1 MSEPRRWR
9 DPLPLETPP
18 LSITGNRIVDEI
30 LARRG
35 FTSAKEAREWLT
47 ADLLRHCASAELSG
61 MDLVVARIARAI
73 DAGARIRVFGDYDCD
88 GLTSSAII
96 SGAIECALDGRGS
109 VDVELP
115 SREQGYGL
123 RPDVLDRA
131 IADGVTLLVAVDC
144 GSNDV
149 DLIADAKQRGLDVVV
164 IDHHQLG
171 VEIPDGAAVV
181 NPQRDAPSHL
191 RAMTAAGLAYLVVVC
206 LARDGYQVAPPDND
220 ERIYLDLA
228 AIGTVGDV
236 GSLREP
242 MNRAIVRAGVPV
254 LQQTRRLGLRAL
266 ARQGR
271 FDIRTMTAE
280 DISFRITPR
289 LNAPGRIG
297 SPEIA
302 LKLLTATDMDS
313 AEELAQQVLAADQER
328 KVRSEEVAAKVV
340 QELGQDDLLTPV
352 IVLHGDSW
360 PSGVLGP
367 VAAKVAETHR
377 RPAVIL
383 GQSGEHLSGSGRS
396 FGEWNLAEAFAQ
408 IEFLLRHG
416 GHSKAAGLTV
426 ERHRVEELRKQLSDL
441 YEASGLAIETEAELQ
456 IEADI
461 DDDPVTL
468 GLVERLDQLGPFG
481 AGNERPLLRWRGVQ
495 INRWAEVGKDK
506 THAHVW
512 LSRGNGTI
520 RAIFFGG
527 AQRMRELG
535 PMQRVDALVELSV
548 NVWNQTRSVDA
559 KLVDVQPLI

>member
-9 DPLPLETPP
+9 DPLPLESPL

-35 FTSAKEAREWLT
+35 FSDTGEARAWLNP
-47 ADLLRHCASAELSG
+47 DLLRHCAAAEFTG
-61 MDLVVARIARAI
+61 MDLVVNRIARAI
-73 DAGARIRVFGDYDCD
+73 DGGERIRVFGDYDCD
-88 GLTSSAII
+88 GVTSSAIM
-96 SGAIECALDGRGS
+96 SGAIRCALAGHGS

-123 RPDVLDRA
+123 RPDVIDSA
-131 IADGVTLLVAVDC
+131 IDERVTLLIAVDC
-144 GSNDV
+144 GSNDLAMI
-149 DLIADAKQRGLDVVV
+149 DDAKSRGLDVVV

-171 VEIPDGAAVV
+171 VEIPHGAAIV
-181 NPQRDAPSHL
+181 NPQRDSPSHL
-191 RAMTAAGLAYLVVVC
+191 RAMTAAGITYLVVVC
-206 LARDGYQVAPPDND
+206 LARDGYSVAPPGKD
-220 ERIYLDLA
+220 EGIYLDLA

-236 GSLREP
+236 GSLCEP

-266 ARQGR
+266 ARQGK
-271 FDIRTMTAE
+271 FDIRTMSAE
-280 DISFRITPR
+280 DISFKITPK

-302 LKLLTATDMDS
+302 YELLVATDMDS
-313 AEELAQQVLAADQER
+313 AEELATQVLDADRER
-328 KVRSEEVAAKVV
+328 KARSEEVTARVV
-340 QELGQDDLLTPV
+340 EELGQEGLLTPV
-352 IVLHGDSW
+352 IVLHGESW

-383 GQSGEHLSGSGRS
+383 GRAGEHLAGSGRS
-396 FGEWNLAEAFAQ
+396 FGDWNLAEAFAQ
-408 IEFLLRHG
+408 VEFLLRHG

-426 ERHRVEELRKQLSDL
+426 ERDRVEELRQQLSDL
-441 YEASGLAIETEAELQ
+441 YEASGLAVESEDELR
-456 IEADI
+456 IDADI
-461 DDDPVTL
+461 DDEPVTL
-468 GLVERLDQLGPFG
+468 GLVDSIDQLGPFG

-495 INRWAEVGKDK
+495 VSRWAEVGKDK

-512 LSRGNGTI
+512 LDKGPGPI
-520 RAIFFGG
+520 RTIFFGG
-527 AQRMRELG
+527 AERMRGVDPL
-535 PMQRVDALVELSV
+535 QRVDALVELSV

-559 KLVDVQPLI
+559 KLVDFQPLL